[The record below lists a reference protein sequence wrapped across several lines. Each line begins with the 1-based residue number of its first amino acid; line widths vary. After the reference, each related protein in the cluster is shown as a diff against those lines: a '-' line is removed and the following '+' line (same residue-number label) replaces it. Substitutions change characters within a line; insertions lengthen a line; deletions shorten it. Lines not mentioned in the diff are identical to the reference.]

1 MKQVAELLS
10 AGPRVIPRL
19 RSPFR
24 RALRHASRRCSRDP
38 WRSQATEWHLR
49 PAEIDRLGWEVGR
62 LTKLQPSRAAGC
74 GGTSA
79 ARLKGLQGSG
89 FRQRRGSLLPLRNL
103 LLESLQQKSEPSQP
117 DGLPPLL
124 TLHIPSGSEQLERP
138 ERCLRP
144 PDLEDGLER
153 ARRKG
158 SQPSLESVHLKPRVS
173 AVEKTGDGMP
183 GNLRELEDRK
193 AELLRTGA
201 CGLRGKV
208 R

>member
-38 WRSQATEWHLR
+38 WRSLATEWHLR

-79 ARLKGLQGSG
+79 ARLKGLQGLEISAATWVFVATKEPATEVLAAEIRALSARWTPAAIDPPHPIG
-89 FRQRRGSLLPLRNL
+89 FRAARAASWAPRLGGWLGESASQGQSALPG
-103 LLESLQQKSEPSQP
+103 EC
-117 DGLPPLL
+117 PP
-124 TLHIPSGSEQLERP
+124 E
-138 ERCLRP
+138 
-144 PDLEDGLER
+144 
-153 ARRKG
+153 A
-158 SQPSLESVHLKPRVS
+158 
-173 AVEKTGDGMP
+173 
-183 GNLRELEDRK
+183 
-193 AELLRTGA
+193 A
-201 CGLRGKV
+201 CECG
-208 R
+208 